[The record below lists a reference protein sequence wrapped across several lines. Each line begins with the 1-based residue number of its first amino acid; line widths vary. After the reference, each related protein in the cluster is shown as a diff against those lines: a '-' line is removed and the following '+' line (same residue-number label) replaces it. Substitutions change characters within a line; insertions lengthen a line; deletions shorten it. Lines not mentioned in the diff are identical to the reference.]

1 MSKLLVSLLSAATV
15 SMLFSAMPALADNER
30 DNERDDD
37 GKPAKLQVFRPLNG
51 DIAGY
56 DARGFITSAS
66 VRFPGDLSTT
76 GLGQGIN
83 PVTGLP
89 QSVNELTGPGAHQQ
103 LPPYH
108 GTFSVDVN
116 EHFLGFVMLQD
127 TARFNA
133 RTTPN
138 TPGVSQYTTDNLVDM
153 KNIANLFEITSV
165 VDQNTKGTTVWTDW
179 LQGGSGNFGPV
190 DQVIKTSILV
200 TIVEG
205 TAPKAVI
212 DANGD
217 GKIDEKDL
225 TAMGYKVISNTV
237 KRTFF
242 VNGCQPGKLILKNP
256 GTVVTGAAACLP
268 RDVPVRF

>member
-1 MSKLLVSLLSAATV
+1 MSKTLLSLLSALTL
-15 SMLFSAMPALADNER
+15 SMLATAMPAQA
-30 DNERDDD
+30 DDD
-37 GKPAKLQVFRPLNG
+37 NDDDDDDNKPVKLKVFRPNNG
-51 DIAGY
+51 DVGGY
-56 DARGFITSAS
+56 DARGFITSAE
-66 VRFPGDLSTT
+66 VTFPGPLSTT

-116 EHFLGFVMLQD
+116 EHFPGFVMLQD

-133 RTTPN
+133 RSTPA
-138 TPGVSQYTTDNLVDM
+138 TPGVSQYTTNDLVDM
-153 KNIANLFEITSV
+153 KNIANLFEITAPV
-165 VDQNTKGTTVWTDW
+165 NQTTRGTTVWTDW

-190 DQVIKTSILV
+190 DQVIRTKILV

-205 TAPKAVI
+205 TAPQAVT

-217 GKIDEKDL
+217 GEIDEKDL

-242 VNGCQPGKLILKNP
+242 HNGCQPGKLILQKP
-256 GTVVTGAAACLP
+256 GKVVTGPAACLP

>member
-1 MSKLLVSLLSAATV
+1 MTKIFFTLLSAVSIFSFATTLPV
-15 SMLFSAMPALADNER
+15 MASDSEYHFPV
-30 DNERDDD
+30 
-37 GKPAKLQVFRPLNG
+37 KLDVFRPLNG
-51 DIAGY
+51 DVGGY

-66 VRFPGDLSTT
+66 VVFPGPLNTT

-89 QSVNELTGPGAHQQ
+89 ESVNELTGPGAHQQ

-116 EHFLGFVMLQD
+116 EHFLGFVMFQD
-127 TARFNA
+127 TFRGNA
-133 RTTPN
+133 RSTPAV
-138 TPGVSQYTTDNLVDM
+138 PGVSQYTTNDLVDM
-153 KNIANLFEITSV
+153 KNIANLFEITAPV
-165 VDQNTKGTTVWTDW
+165 NQTTQGTTVWTDW
-179 LQGGSGNFGPV
+179 VQGGSGNFGPV
-190 DQVIKTSILV
+190 DQVIKSTILV
-200 TIVEG
+200 TIVAG
-205 TAPKAVI
+205 TAPKLVL
-212 DANGD
+212 DANAD

-242 VNGCQPGKLILKNP
+242 VNGCQPGKLILRNP
-256 GTVVTGAAACLP
+256 GQVVTGPAACLP

>member
-1 MSKLLVSLLSAATV
+1 MSKLLLTLLSAMSIT
-15 SMLFSAMPALADNER
+15 MLAMPAQADN
-30 DNERDDD
+30 DDD
-37 GKPAKLQVFRPLNG
+37 GDDDKPVKLKVFRPHNG
-51 DIAGY
+51 DIGGY
-56 DARGFITSAS
+56 DARGFITSAE
-66 VRFPGDLSTT
+66 VTFPGPLSTT

-89 QSVNELTGPGAHQQ
+89 QSINELTGPGAHQQ

-133 RTTPN
+133 RTTP
-138 TPGVSQYTTDNLVDM
+138 GDFQYTTDNLVDM
-153 KNIANLFEITSV
+153 KNIANLFEITAPV
-165 VDQNTKGTTVWTDW
+165 NQTTKGTTIWTDW

-190 DQVIKTSILV
+190 DQVIKTKILV

-217 GKIDEKDL
+217 GMIDEKDL

-237 KRTFF
+237 KRTFYQ
-242 VNGCQPGKLILKNP
+242 NGCQPGKLILQNP
-256 GTVVTGAAACLP
+256 GKVVTGPAACLP